1 MADDLTAAQD
11 PPPGDRPLDPEKLL
25 RLAGLVRAVL
35 EEQRQMEPEQQTV
48 EELAALHKRVSEQI
62 AEGLPNMLRS
72 ELAAMDLSQPF
83 GDGASPQEVRIAY
96 AGLIGWLG
104 GLFQGLQAA
113 MQFQQLQQS
122 LALGQGSDS
131 ADHDHAGQT
140 GQYL

>member
-1 MADDLTAAQD
+1 MADDLTA
-11 PPPGDRPLDPEKLL
+11 PPDAPAADRPLDPEKLL

-48 EELAALHKRVSEQI
+48 EELAALHTRVSEQI

-72 ELAAMDLSQPF
+72 ELAAMDLGQPF
-83 GDGASPQEVRIAY
+83 QDGASRQEVRIAY

-113 MQFQQLQQS
+113 VQFQQLQQG
-122 LALGQGSDS
+122 LALQQGSDTTGQE
-131 ADHDHAGQT
+131 HAGQT
-140 GQYL
+140 GLYL

>member
-1 MADDLTAAQD
+1 MADDLTATPDQSA
-11 PPPGDRPLDPEKLL
+11 GDRPLDPEKLL

-72 ELAAMDLSQPF
+72 ELAAMDLDQPF
-83 GDGASPQEVRIAY
+83 QDGARPQEVRIAY

-122 LALGQGSDS
+122 LALQQGPDS
-131 ADHDHAGQT
+131 ADREHAGQT

>member
-1 MADDLTAAQD
+1 MPDDLTAPAD
-11 PPPGDRPLDPEKLL
+11 PPSGDRPLDPEKLL

-62 AEGLPNMLRS
+62 AEGLPNILRS
-72 ELAAMDLSQPF
+72 ELASMDLGQPF
-83 GDGASPQEVRIAY
+83 GDGARPQEVRIAY

-122 LALGQGSDS
+122 LALQPGQDN
-131 ADHDHAGQT
+131 ADHDHAGRT